1 MCFGCMSCIGN
12 SGPVWPEM
20 HEIAGDIELTSV
32 LSGNRNFDGRISPD
46 VSQNFLCA
54 PASVVAYAMAGTMN
68 FDFETQPLGTDGD
81 GNDVFLRDIWPS
93 DAEIAALMDEF
104 VTAELF
110 DAGAE
115 GFMAARRHGRNSRL
129 PKVTFLRGMK
139 APRMCAAL
147 RISTAWARLSR
158 ASRPFLARAC
168 LRIWATSLRPT
179 IFRLLAVS
187 LPIRPPR
194 SIWPSAGRPGYV
206 QHLRFASRQP

>member
-1 MCFGCMSCIGN
+1 MSCIGN

-20 HEIAGDIELTSV
+20 HEIAGGIELTSV

-54 PASVVAYAMAGTMN
+54 PASVVAYAMAGTMD
-68 FDFETQPLGTDGD
+68 FDFETQPLDTDGD

-115 GFMAARRHGRNSRL
+115 GLYGGTQAWQELEA
-129 PKVTFLRGMK
+129 PKATFCVG
-139 APRMCAAL
+139 
-147 RISTAWARLSR
+147 
-158 ASRPFLARAC
+158 
-168 LRIWATSLRPT
+168 
-179 IFRLLAVS
+179 
-187 LPIRPPR
+187 
-194 SIWPSAGRPGYV
+194 
-206 QHLRFASRQP
+206 

>member
-1 MCFGCMSCIGN
+1 MSCIGN

-115 GFMAARRHGRNSRL
+115 GLYSGTQAWQELEAPEGDIFAWDEGSTYVRRAPYFDGGQGCRG
-129 PKVTFLRGMK
+129 LR
-139 APRMCAAL
+139 AHFWR
-147 RISTAWARLSR
+147 
-158 ASRPFLARAC
+158 ARAC
-168 LRIWATSLRPT
+168 EFGRLHYDRPYFACWQHR
-179 IFRLLAVS
+179 FRFARREVFG
-187 LPIRPPR
+187 RAR
-194 SIWPSAGRPGYV
+194 GRPGYV